1 MHSETKGFGAPAT
14 PYFGSLG
21 TLVSR
26 VGSGTAQY
34 NQDRSLKRAME
45 SNVPRHGP
53 GGKRNPENR
62 SQGSTPVHPKKGRSQ
77 EKQREP
83 KEEDA
88 KDLRADMDDV
98 ASHDNQIHD
107 ILDDIRDLKDQMKS
121 SQSQLAFLLYN
132 EADRQRSAVAGK
144 VMVKNWWQYNDPN
157 EQGKHLLMEHR
168 ETMINAIAVE
178 AGFSEKEITRFRF
191 EHRRGKQLSPF
202 TMVDLGDF
210 ALKQQLLES
219 VNQKY
224 DKKGI
229 KEYSNEKL
237 NHLQSGNNKD
247 SVNGTIKIEPCIS
260 AFDRM
265 QTEPLKAIMA
275 VITKMTPTLQW
286 KHSWKHLTIQNTD
299 SGEYIAW
306 LAYDHLEGMAKI
318 YVNSTFYSARAFED
332 EFIAAYGN
340 IMSRKVIGNK
350 GKGKGNAAEGVLT
363 TGDFL
368 KAVGLTPEGKGSYV
382 KVSTLTL
389 KTKVPFIFDVRAIKN
404 DEFGQKYD
412 EHLNRIAKRILK
424 PDLVL

>member
-1 MHSETKGFGAPAT
+1 
-14 PYFGSLG
+14 
-21 TLVSR
+21 
-26 VGSGTAQY
+26 
-34 NQDRSLKRAME
+34 
-45 SNVPRHGP
+45 
-53 GGKRNPENR
+53 
-62 SQGSTPVHPKKGRSQ
+62 
-77 EKQREP
+77 
-83 KEEDA
+83 
-88 KDLRADMDDV
+88 MDDV

-237 NHLQSGNNKD
+237 NHLQSGNN
-247 SVNGTIKIEPCIS
+247 
-260 AFDRM
+260 
-265 QTEPLKAIMA
+265 KAIMA

>member
-1 MHSETKGFGAPAT
+1 MGAAAAEFAAEVEKAVKDPN
-14 PYFGSLG
+14 PDVWPHILRIISLHVTQALDG
-21 TLVSR
+21 ACTAMVSHF
-26 VGSGTAQY
+26 A
-34 NQDRSLKRAME
+34 D
-45 SNVPRHGP
+45 H
-53 GGKRNPENR
+53 
-62 SQGSTPVHPKKGRSQ
+62 
-77 EKQREP
+77 
-83 KEEDA
+83 DA
-88 KDLRADMDDV
+88 H
-98 ASHDNQIHD
+98 SHDNQIHD

-412 EHLNRIAKRILK
+412 EHLNRRRCAIRALGSARDSALPFMGEVAKCLEEEA
-424 PDLVL
+424 

>member
-1 MHSETKGFGAPAT
+1 M
-14 PYFGSLG
+14 
-21 TLVSR
+21 
-26 VGSGTAQY
+26 GSGTAQY

-286 KHSWKHLTIQNTD
+286 KHSWKHVTIQNTD

-389 KTKVPFIFDVRAIKN
+389 KIKVPFIFDVRAIKN